1 MVDFLNGYVIA
12 RIFFK
17 KQMKMSN
24 SKHGLFADLLQEA
37 LRSQQDLSAVERFS
51 REHLEGEIHTQSR
64 YYKNLIPL
72 SLPKQ
77 GEQYGFE
84 VDLDSCTGCKA
95 CVTACHVMNG
105 LDEFEV
111 WREVGT
117 LVGGSVE
124 LPMAQYVTSACH
136 HCLDPECLNGC
147 PVKAYEKDKVTGIVK
162 HLDDQCIGC
171 QYCVL
176 KCPYDVPKYN
186 ERIGIVRK
194 CDMCSDRLSSGEAPA
209 CVQACPNKAIRI
221 MVVNKQNVIKKCE
234 SGDFLPGAPDPTYT
248 LPTTIYKTQ
257 HGLLK
262 NLLPADYHVLRPQP
276 SHLPLVFMLVF
287 TQMSVGIF
295 GVQAILGFFPDY
307 QVGTLA
313 WKVNLI
319 AGFITGVFGIGVS
332 TFHLGRPLLAFRAFL
347 GWRTSWMSREIIA
360 FGAYLASAGALVL
373 LLLLPFQDSIL
384 ELVNRLHLLT
394 LVLGCLGVFFSAM
407 IYHDTPRP
415 YWALARTGRRFLL
428 TTIGLG
434 ISGVF
439 FLRVLSLGF
448 KTSTSNLEIL
458 DFPGNYLLPTLMI
471 VGLVNLLDEIGF
483 LFHLRDKRNTIFKKS
498 VHLLLGPLFQI
509 FAARIVC
516 GLVGGVA
523 LPLILIMDRGN
534 VQSHG
539 ATSFLSFFLVS
550 SFASLL
556 VAELLERKLFFQAVV
571 PPKMPGAIAE

>member
-1 MVDFLNGYVIA
+1 
-12 RIFFK
+12 
-17 KQMKMSN
+17 MKMSN

-262 NLLPADYHVLRPQP
+262 NLLPGDNHVIRPQP
-276 SHLPLVFMLVF
+276 SHIPLVFMLVF
-287 TQMSVGIF
+287 TQLSVGIYI
-295 GVQAILGFFPDY
+295 VQGILGFFSDY
-307 QVGTLA
+307 QIGSLA
-313 WKVNLI
+313 WKVNLTS
-319 AGFITGVFGIGVS
+319 GFITGILGIGIS

-347 GWRTSWMSREIIA
+347 GFRTSWLSKEMVV
-360 FGAYLASAGALVL
+360 FGVYFASSGILVL
-373 LLLLPFQDSIL
+373 LLLIPFKN
-384 ELVNRLHLLT
+384 EVNWLVNSFHMVT
-394 LVLGCLGVFFSAM
+394 IAVGCLGVFCSVM

-415 YWALARTGRRFLL
+415 YWNFARTGRRFLL
-428 TTIGLG
+428 TTLGLG
-434 ISGVF
+434 IGGFF
-439 FLRVLSLGF
+439 FLRVLSLNWIGIN
-448 KTSTSNLEIL
+448 KGMQIL
-458 DFPGNYLLPTLMI
+458 DFPGNYLLLAFMV
-471 VGLVNLLDEIGF
+471 VGLTKLLDEIGF
-483 LFHLRDKRNTIFKKS
+483 LCHLGDKHNSILKNS
-498 VHLLLGPLFQI
+498 VHLFLGPLFNI
-509 FAARIVC
+509 FAVRMVF

-523 LPLILIMDRGN
+523 IPLILMMNRGN
-534 VQSHG
+534 FVIHDESN
-539 ATSFLSFFLVS
+539 FLSFFLML
-550 SFASLL
+550 SFITFL
-556 VAELLERKLFFQAVV
+556 VGELLERKLFFQAVV
-571 PPKMPGAIAE
+571 PPKMPGSIAE

>member
-1 MVDFLNGYVIA
+1 
-12 RIFFK
+12 
-17 KQMKMSN
+17 MKHSH
-24 SKHGLFADLLQEA
+24 SSQGPFADLLQEA

-51 REHLEGEIHTQSR
+51 QQHESGQAHSQSK
-64 YYKNLIPL
+64 YYKDLIPL

-105 LDEFEV
+105 LDELEV

-124 LPMAQYVTSACH
+124 LPMVQYVTTACH
-136 HCLDPECLNGC
+136 HCLEPECLTGC
-147 PVKAYEKDKVTGIVK
+147 PVIAYEKDAVTGIVK

-171 QYCVL
+171 QYCIL

-186 ERIGIVRK
+186 ERLGIVRK

-221 MVVNKQNVIKKCE
+221 TVVNKQKVMEDCE
-234 SGDFLPGAPDPTYT
+234 TDCFLPGTPDPNHTR
-248 LPTTIYKTQ
+248 PTTNFKTQ
-257 HGLLK
+257 SALPR

-347 GWRTSWMSREIIA
+347 GWRTSWMSREIVA

-384 ELVNRLHLLT
+384 EWVNRLHFLT

-428 TTIGLG
+428 TTLGLG

-439 FLRVLSLGF
+439 FLRVLSLNWMG
-448 KTSTSNLEIL
+448 SNTGMQLL
-458 DFPGNYLLPTLMI
+458 DFPGSILLPTMMI
-471 VGLVNLLDEIGF
+471 VGLLKLVDELGF

-498 VHLLLGPLFQI
+498 VHLLLGPLLQI